1 MPNEIPISLQTMYA
15 DLVDRAATAAL
26 SDAFPGAGTFVSK
39 AMRGK
44 RYWYF
49 QTPVAAGRA
58 QQYVGPETPELLERI
73 AHHKQAQDTRRDRQ
87 TIVST
92 LVRSAGFQRPL
103 TEIGEVVNALADA
116 GVFRLRGVLV
126 GTVAYQTYPA
136 MLGVRLPNPLLQTG
150 DVDIAQFQNV
160 SVAVD
165 DKTPPILEVLKRV
178 DPSFRP
184 IQHQHDPRR
193 TTTYEAAKLGLRV
206 DFLTPNTGPDSD
218 APETLPAFGTD
229 AQPLRFLDFLI
240 HEPVPAVLLH
250 GIGVYVQ
257 VPAPERYA
265 VHKLI
270 VARRRRAGTG
280 KDQKDILQAEG
291 LLEAL
296 CQRRPRELAA
306 AWREAFARGET
317 WRDLLGQGLGLI
329 DANTRDTVLKLVDAP
344 RAIIPG
350 LELTFAAPI
359 ARYDFDRDIVSFI
372 GEANKSAVRCAIS
385 REALDDYARATKFTN
400 EDRLNLFR
408 ANREKFEK
416 LAQIKYRD
424 WPVEDAATVLI
435 KTGDLEALMSAA
447 EKPRRR

>member
-26 SDAFPGAGTFVSK
+26 SDAFPGEGTFVSK

-49 QTPVAAGRA
+49 QKPVAAGRA

-165 DKTPPILEVLKRV
+165 DKTPPILEVLKRIG
-178 DPSFRP
+178 DQFIKAR
-184 IQHQHDPRR
+184 
-193 TTTYEAAKLGLRV
+193 
-206 DFLTPNTGPDSD
+206 LTPRV
-218 APETLPAFGTD
+218 AW
-229 AQPLRFLDFLI
+229 
-240 HEPVPAVLLH
+240 LL
-250 GIGVYVQ
+250 
-257 VPAPERYA
+257 
-265 VHKLI
+265 K
-270 VARRRRAGTG
+270 
-280 KDQKDILQAEG
+280 
-291 LLEAL
+291 
-296 CQRRPRELAA
+296 
-306 AWREAFARGET
+306 
-317 WRDLLGQGLGLI
+317 
-329 DANTRDTVLKLVDAP
+329 TVLNW
-344 RAIIPG
+344 R
-350 LELTFAAPI
+350 
-359 ARYDFDRDIVSFI
+359 
-372 GEANKSAVRCAIS
+372 
-385 REALDDYARATKFTN
+385 
-400 EDRLNLFR
+400 
-408 ANREKFEK
+408 
-416 LAQIKYRD
+416 
-424 WPVEDAATVLI
+424 W
-435 KTGDLEALMSAA
+435 
-447 EKPRRR
+447 